1 MIWIYFSNGVAIV
14 FSLGLL
20 VPWAMVRLARYRAKH
35 FVLLASGDLD
45 AFVAERERE
54 EGAAGSELLD
64 ALDLDM
70 DVSI

>member
-1 MIWIYFSNGVAIV
+1 VAIV

-20 VPWAMVRLARYRAKH
+20 VPWAMVRLAKYRARH

-54 EGAAGSELLD
+54 EGAAGAELLD